1 MTSLQYKLVETA
13 TGATISIF
21 LPGRAPIVAQS
32 SHQFFEEIVDA
43 VRSGNLDLVAKLMD
57 FKASPHDHEHES
69 YADVFLAAR
78 GELGAKPVAMCPK
91 CTAPVLLAAGDVDK
105 ALLTCPFCNHTWD
118 EFIVPDRIGA
128 IVSWKGL
135 AALLSE
141 ENDVTIVSP
150 AKTEYEWTPGE
161 AAVAHCGR
169 GSKHLA
175 PNENCGCGIYSG
187 KTRAHQM
194 RLGYAVNGQPEGQRF
209 KGNMTRY
216 NVLAELH
223 LSGKVCVATNGFKA
237 QYARIGRIIVPT
249 NIDPE
254 HRKVLVEALKREW
267 EPVGV
272 AVTEEALLA
281 IENRAKWCPSCGTP
295 APEDPNEIYC
305 SECETVLERG

>member
-32 SHQFFEEIVDA
+32 SHAMFEEIVDA
-43 VRSGNLDLVAKLMD
+43 SRAGNLDLVAKLMD
-57 FKASPHDHEHES
+57 FKTHPEES
-69 YADVFLAAR
+69 ETYADVVLAAR
-78 GELGAKPVAMCPK
+78 GQLGANPVALCPK
-91 CTAPVLLAAGDVDK
+91 CTAPVLVTAADVDK
-105 ALLTCPFCNHTWD
+105 PLLTCPFCNHTWN

-135 AALLSE
+135 AVLLSE
-141 ENDVTIVSP
+141 EDDVTVVSP
-150 AKTEYEWTPGE
+150 AKTDYVWSPGE
-161 AAVAHCGR
+161 AAVAHCGAGR
-169 GSKHLA
+169 KHLA
-175 PNENCGCGIYSG
+175 PDENCGCGIYSG
-187 KTRAHQM
+187 KTRSHQM
-194 RLGYAVNGQPEGQRF
+194 RLGYAANSRKQHHRGQDRF
-209 KGNMTRY
+209 

-237 QYARIGRIIVPT
+237 QYARIGKLIVPT
-249 NIDPE
+249 DIPE
-254 HRKVLVEALKREW
+254 KDRARVVEALKREW

-272 AVTEEALLA
+272 NVTEEPLLA

-295 APEDPNEIYC
+295 APEDPDELYC